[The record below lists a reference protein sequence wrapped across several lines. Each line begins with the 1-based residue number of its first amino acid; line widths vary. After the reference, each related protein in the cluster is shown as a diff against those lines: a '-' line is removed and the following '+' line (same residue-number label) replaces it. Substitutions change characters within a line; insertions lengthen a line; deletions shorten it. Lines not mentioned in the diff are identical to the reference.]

1 MNPEA
6 RLKLELSEAQLEI
19 QRLRERLSTTPPVV
33 HKDLSL
39 VSLVPK
45 WSGAESAISLEEF
58 FSSIEGSAKIGHW
71 TETDCLQVAVLKLT
85 ETARTFYFSCPELHG
100 ETVTWHT
107 FKAILRERFKDVRTD
122 QFHYMQLQTA
132 RQRRNEGP
140 QEFADRCRALA
151 QKLVCK
157 VDDPQAQRIHQE
169 NAERMLLAAFVS
181 GLIGVPGKQ
190 CRYANPQNLQ
200 QALSIALTVEQA
212 EKQDRFYD
220 SFYTKYDKTVR
231 LLARSPNSKKRGEG
245 RSSRRD
251 SSPTAKPSNRGSN
264 CAGNFSNNAKT
275 ESTLRCY
282 ECQGVGHFA
291 EECPT
296 RLRRVSQNAPGRSNP
311 SGRSRRHSPG
321 GKPVAEHKRGEAR
334 ESRAQGNE

>member
-1 MNPEA
+1 MNSEA

-19 QRLRERLSTTPPVV
+19 QRLRERLSTTPPSA

-71 TETDCLQVAVLKLT
+71 AEADCLQVAVLKLV
-85 ETARTFYFSCPELHG
+85 ESARTFYFSCPELH
-100 ETVTWHT
+100 TDSVTWQT
-107 FKAILRERFKDVRTD
+107 FKAIFWKRFKDIRTD

-181 GLIGVPGKQ
+181 GLTGTPGKQ
-190 CRYANPQNLQ
+190 CRFSNPQNIQ
-200 QALSIALTVEQA
+200 QAISIALTVDQA
-212 EKQDRFYD
+212 EKLDPSKE
-220 SFYTKYDKTVR
+220 SFYTKCDNTYRKSPKT
-231 LLARSPNSKKRGEG
+231 A
-245 RSSRRD
+245 
-251 SSPTAKPSNRGSN
+251 
-264 CAGNFSNNAKT
+264 
-275 ESTLRCY
+275 LRCY
-282 ECQGVGHFA
+282 ECRGIGHFA
-291 EECPT
+291 KECP
-296 RLRRVSQNAPGRSNP
+296 
-311 SGRSRRHSPG
+311 
-321 GKPVAEHKRGEAR
+321 KR
-334 ESRAQGNE
+334 